1 MIEFPDF
8 DLEGFYMLAK
18 RINDFLNNPDF
29 EKCAEIIT
37 ESMKCKTQV
46 MTTLTAEKRLSKHRL
61 TNLTNVLMR

>member
-29 EKCAEIIT
+29 EKWAEIIT
-37 ESMKCKTQV
+37 ESVKCKTQV
-46 MTTLTAEKRLSKHRL
+46 MTIELL
-61 TNLTNVLMR
+61 NNVYLNTDWQI

>member
-29 EKCAEIIT
+29 EKWAEIIT

-46 MTTLTAEKRLSKHRL
+46 MTI
-61 TNLTNVLMR
+61 